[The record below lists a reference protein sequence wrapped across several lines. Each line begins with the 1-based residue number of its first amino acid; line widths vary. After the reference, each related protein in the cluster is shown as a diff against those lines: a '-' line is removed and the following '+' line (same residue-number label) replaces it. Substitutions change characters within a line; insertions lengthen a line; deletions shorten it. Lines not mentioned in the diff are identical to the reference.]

1 MSDNK
6 DISKKEAA
14 FALAALMEIP
24 IQYRATQ
31 QLNFNMYDWIFYLPD
46 CLLTNYKICPFLT
59 VVFSK
64 KESNVRRSSPIP
76 PPREVID
83 KPVQVADTR
92 GSSESVDIN
101 IPLEQVRIR
110 YSMLLLV
117 FKMLI
122 PNRCLAMVDVW
133 LWGRRYFALSKPF
146 RPRKN
151 LVLNKRG
158 RKLYSLTALRSI

>member
-46 CLLTNYKICPFLT
+46 CLLTNYKICQFLT
-59 VVFSK
+59 FVFSK
-64 KESNVRRSSPIP
+64 KESNASRSRPLP
-76 PPREVID
+76 PPREVIEHD
-83 KPVQVADTR
+83 KSVQVVADTR
-92 GSSESVDIN
+92 GSSSEPVDIN

-110 YSMLLLV
+110 YSMRLHV
-117 FKMLI
+117 FQMLI
-122 PNRCLAMVDVW
+122 PDQCLAMVEVEQVEEK
-133 LWGRRYFALSKPF
+133 GRGVGNTLLS
-146 RPRKN
+146 
-151 LVLNKRG
+151 L
-158 RKLYSLTALRSI
+158 